1 MFVHGTLLF
10 FFTLAVVCT
19 IDTEPVRIES
29 STSTISSESGSNVGA
44 ADKSEW
50 SLLDLYAGCGAMS
63 TGLCFGASKSGIK
76 LVTVLSL
83 ICIKFF
89 GLF

>member
-1 MFVHGTLLF
+1 MVYK
-10 FFTLAVVCT
+10 
-19 IDTEPVRIES
+19 IDIEPERIES
-29 STSTISSESGSNVGA
+29 STSTISSESGSNVVA

-63 TGLCFGASKSGIK
+63 TGLFFGAFKSGIK

-89 GLF
+89 ALF